1 MGFPIRR
8 SPDQSLLNDSPEL
21 IAAGRVLHR
30 LPAPRHPPY
39 ALSNLTIKF
48 SQDKKA
54 ASSIVKELIYPSVTP
69 PGGHGFRSNVVAIAL
84 CHCEERSDEATS
96 TEIAAPLSEARN
108 NPKNMVELTGIEPAT
123 SGVQNRRS
131 PN

>member
-1 MGFPIRR
+1 LTSLGFPIRR
-8 SPDQSLLNDSPEL
+8 SPDQGLLNDSPEL

-54 ASSIVKELIYPSVTP
+54 ANSIVKELIYRSITP
-69 PGGHGFRSNVVAIAL
+69 PGGYGLLILSLQAKQSHRQ
-84 CHCEERSDEATS
+84 
-96 TEIAAPLSEARN
+96 PLGLPRHYIPRN
-108 NPKNMVELTGIEPAT
+108 DAKNLVELTGIEPAT